1 MPISFNLPTFDIIK
15 EFSKPENYKEWLP
28 GLFSKN
34 YYNNIF
40 PINNVEDSITED
52 TEFSKLNSSLDE
64 FNLSLKRYFLF
75 LYCLK
80 SNPFI
85 FENTSR
91 IIDYKLDNFLFRP
104 ELAEYISK
112 LQTNNIK
119 NKINSSLTIELVK
132 KYALDKGLDF
142 SPEKLIDFF
151 KIADSQE
158 FKNDISRKLNI
169 VLYESVIKHTLYNNL
184 KQSYNFSFKEDTAQN
199 WINRAINLEAGEFLY
214 FIDTE
219 GGPDNKSFPVVCVL
233 TKNLNSVSNEVL
245 LKQSNQFLTN
255 LFGRDVKNECL
266 ANILG
271 EPDKFENNFK
281 KVPILKSK
289 KNNINFYNSICIVY
303 DFTKI
308 LLSEKKEPEF
318 KSQAITEIALGFLSE
333 YTIELDSIDELH
345 QRKDYLDNLFKQKFQ
360 EDFSNI
366 SFTIANKAR
375 HTVEISNR
383 INILG
388 AEEIKKSLETK
399 IKINKSNLINSFQ
412 NYIDLI
418 IKSYKRK
425 RFENIQLS
433 QYSYDDQKIILHF
446 DSALNLLAISCLP
459 KPLNQQISRTFYS
472 PFNFTTGQQKINF
485 DFKINQNKNF
495 ADEFYG
501 YYDETPN
508 GNFKDYKKQIKNL
521 SGQRICFITKTMERL
536 VYDNFWS
543 KGNGYYYFEN
553 LSSGSVY
560 RPTIDLNTKIT
571 PVFKEPI
578 IIENYFN
585 DEGKLIDKTIEIV
598 TLNTNYKETKYQ
610 SLSLQTL
617 AFYLINSVSISDKI
631 FPDTSGDI
639 KIFGER
645 FHYPVLSSLPLEQ
658 EEIID
663 LNFNLNDFT
672 IAQEVLIIPQEIK
685 KAFSLLFD
693 SYEQDFVSQINSII
707 ISSLPCYADI
717 VLLLEELAYDVI
729 TALPGQGIT
738 VLVKDL
744 NKIYDRI
751 PIKDIILALLE
762 KIINALL
769 TFGIETDPCKP
780 LPKRQ
785 GFDVNDLLSSL
796 EYLKDLYSN
805 TLSTFTDVKGIL
817 KEIPRLTNLNGWKA
831 FFLFIFW
838 AIVKIVAVILLKIL
852 LDKLRP
858 YLEKLCNLDFNF
870 INLLTNESPE
880 VLKFTPTIVP
890 DSFGNIAESG
900 GALYDVQLSIDINV
914 LIDLSEIVTREFV
927 YNKFAEEF
935 VLPKNAESLNDIRIF
950 LTEISPKID
959 LFELAS
965 LLRGVATEYTYNT
978 LIDAIKLSNISFK
991 QLFVDKDGVL
1001 KLFSFL
1007 SQYCDYNICYDLL
1020 SKSLQKY
1027 SGNICTPQQSRRKD
1041 YETILKELG
1050 EDPAKIIRDQ
1060 VLDLEK
1066 QFDDL
1071 CSTNYELAID
1081 ILKDGPKL
1089 LSNNLNQYLAMPLN
1103 TIIQFQKSV
1112 YSFELGISLD
1122 GYGTPLNPEQ
1132 IKLLGDAIYNANKV
1146 KTLFDNFKNNLQ
1158 TQVMIEFPLLQDFSI
1173 SKDPNKKGDII
1184 PTQTLLSFLDFIKKD
1199 GIAYYNN
1206 EIQKRKQY
1214 LQTIGITVDDEVIY
1228 KDLVTKKYFNVSN
1241 ASYKLYRSFADTQ
1254 SSFSKFENLY
1264 KNIVYLL
1271 NIEANEIDDS
1281 SFLDMSKEDMKKSFE
1296 NANNLEVTDT
1306 DEEFFSYINKLKE
1319 YK

>member
-1 MPISFNLPTFDIIK
+1 MAISFNLPTFDIIK
-15 EFSKPENYKEWLP
+15 DFSKPDNYKEWLP

-40 PINNVEDSITED
+40 PINSIEDTITED
-52 TEFSKLNSSLDE
+52 TQFLKANSSLDD

-85 FENTSR
+85 FEDTGKV
-91 IIDYKLDNFLFRP
+91 IDYRLDDFLFRP
-104 ELAEYISK
+104 SLADYVSK
-112 LQTNNIK
+112 IQTNNIK

-142 SPEKLIDFF
+142 YPEKLIDFF

-158 FKNDISRKLNI
+158 FKNDVSRKLNI

-184 KQSYNFSFKEDTAQN
+184 KQSFNFSFKEDTSQN
-199 WINRAINLEAGEFLY
+199 WVNKAVNLEAGDFLY

-233 TKNLNSVSNEVL
+233 TKNLNNVSNETIL
-245 LKQSNQFLTN
+245 NQSNIFLTN
-255 LFGRDVKNECL
+255 LFGRNVKNECL
-266 ANILG
+266 VNILG

-289 KNNINFYNSICIVY
+289 KNNNNFYNSICIVY

-308 LLSEKKEPEF
+308 LLSEKKQPEF
-318 KSQAITEIALGFLSE
+318 KSHAITEIALGFLSE
-333 YTIELDSIDELH
+333 YTIELDNVDSLY
-345 QRKDYLDNLFKQKFQ
+345 QRKDYLDNLFKEKFK

-366 SFTIANKAR
+366 SFTIANKPR
-375 HTVEISNR
+375 HTVEIANR
-383 INILG
+383 INILNG
-388 AEEIKKSLETK
+388 DEIKKSLDTK

-412 NYIDLI
+412 NYIDLVVR
-418 IKSYKRK
+418 SYKRK
-425 RFENIQLS
+425 RFENIQLK
-433 QYSYDDQKIILHF
+433 QYSYEDQKIILHF

-459 KPLNQQISRTFYS
+459 KPLSQETSKTFYS
-472 PFNFTTGQQKINF
+472 PFNFTSNQQNINF
-485 DFKINQNKNF
+485 DFKIDQNKNF

-501 YYDETPN
+501 SYSETPN

-521 SGQRICFITKTMERL
+521 SGQRVCFITKTLERL
-536 VYDNFWS
+536 IYDNFWS
-543 KGNGYYYFEN
+543 KGGGYYYFEN
-553 LSSGSVY
+553 LNSNSIY
-560 RPTIDLNTKIT
+560 KPTIDLNTKIT
-571 PVFKEPI
+571 PVFKESAV
-578 IIENYFN
+578 IENYFN
-585 DEGKLIDKTIEIV
+585 DDGRLIDKTIEIV

-631 FPDTSGDI
+631 FPDVSGDI

-658 EEIID
+658 EEILN

-672 IAQEVLIIPQEIK
+672 IPQEILIVPQEIK

-693 SYEQDFVSQINSII
+693 SYEQNFGTQLNSII

-717 VLLLEELAYDVI
+717 FLLLEELAFDVA
-729 TALPGQGIT
+729 TSLPGQGIS

-751 PIKDIILALLE
+751 PITDIILSLLE
-762 KIINALL
+762 KVINQLLAL
-769 TFGIETDPCKP
+769 GIETDPCKP

-805 TLSTFTDVKGIL
+805 TLSSVKDIKGIVG
-817 KEIPRLTNLNGWKA
+817 EIPSLSTLNGWKTV
-831 FFLFIFW
+831 FMIIFW
-838 AIVKIVAVILLKIL
+838 VIVKIVVAILLKIL

-858 YLEKLCNLDFNF
+858 YLEKLCNLDFNLISLF
-870 INLLTNESPE
+870 TDESTE
-880 VLKFTPTIVP
+880 TLKFLPTVVP
-890 DSFGNIAESG
+890 DSFGDIAESG

-914 LIDLSEIVTREFV
+914 LIDLSEIATREFV

-935 VLPKNAESLNDIRIF
+935 VLSRNAESLNEIRIF

-959 LFELAS
+959 LYELAS
-965 LLRGVATEYTYNT
+965 LLRGVATEYTYST

-991 QLFVDKDGVL
+991 KLFIDKDGIL

-1027 SGNICTPQQSRRKD
+1027 SGNICTSQQSRRKD

-1060 VLDLEK
+1060 VFDLEK

-1089 LSNNLNQYLAMPLN
+1089 LANNLNQYLVMPLN

-1112 YSFELGISLD
+1112 YNFELGISLD
-1122 GYGTPLNPEQ
+1122 GYGTPLNAEQ
-1132 IKLLGDAIYNANKV
+1132 IKLLGDAIYNSNKV

-1158 TQVMIEFPLLQDFSI
+1158 TQVTVEFPLLQDFSI
-1173 SKDPNKKGDII
+1173 SKNPNTKGDII
-1184 PTQTLLSFLDFIKKD
+1184 PAQTLLSWLDFVKKD
-1199 GIAYYNN
+1199 GISYYKK
-1206 EIQKRKQY
+1206 EIEQRKQY
-1214 LQTIGITVDDEVIY
+1214 LQTINIIVDDEVIY
-1228 KDLVTKKYFNVSN
+1228 KDLVTKKYFNVSA
-1241 ASYKLYRSFADTQ
+1241 ASYNLYKNFAGDVD
-1254 SSFSKFENLY
+1254 SFSKFENLY

-1271 NIEANEIDDS
+1271 NIEANEIDDE
-1281 SFLDMSKEDMKKSFE
+1281 SFLDKTKEDMKKSFE
-1296 NANNLEVTDT
+1296 NANNLEITDT
-1306 DEEFFSYINKLKE
+1306 EEEFFSYINKLKE